1 LTEAKAA
8 LPTTSQA
15 VGAAASSALLAA
27 PACATPGAAPS
38 AGGGYLSPK
47 FEGFVGEAQ
56 VRVHLDEG
64 SIRLTKSGVAA
75 DLIISEG
82 GADVKYNVY
91 LRNDILLQFR
101 STDRDRA
108 ELAARLLKLAGV
120 DAEVKKEGGEDE

>member
-1 LTEAKAA
+1 
-8 LPTTSQA
+8 
-15 VGAAASSALLAA
+15 
-27 PACATPGAAPS
+27 
-38 AGGGYLSPK
+38 
-47 FEGFVGEAQ
+47 VGEAQ

>member
-1 LTEAKAA
+1 
-8 LPTTSQA
+8 
-15 VGAAASSALLAA
+15 
-27 PACATPGAAPS
+27 
-38 AGGGYLSPK
+38 
-47 FEGFVGEAQ
+47 
-56 VRVHLDEG
+56 
-64 SIRLTKSGVAA
+64 
-75 DLIISEG
+75 LIISEG